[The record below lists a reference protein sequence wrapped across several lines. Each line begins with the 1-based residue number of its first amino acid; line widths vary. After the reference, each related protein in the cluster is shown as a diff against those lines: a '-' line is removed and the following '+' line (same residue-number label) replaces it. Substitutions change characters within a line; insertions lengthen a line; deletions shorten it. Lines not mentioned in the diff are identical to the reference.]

1 MKQTRMQSL
10 IVTAVVI
17 LGLLVLAVLALDVD
31 LSFLHV
37 VGEHKRAYV
46 LLGTGVV
53 CLLGSSVG
61 TLIARSK
68 ARGIMLSLVLVL
80 GVIALAVGL
89 YFLTVLDYHERAY
102 TPLGIGTVFLL
113 GCAVGAIVARL
124 KAHPAAFLTLMVL
137 GLVALGVS
145 VYFLT
150 ILGYHERA
158 YVGLATGTVCL
169 VGGIV
174 GTLVAR
180 FKAQVTGHEI
190 LRARTPAALPMALIE
205 EQESQPTACEQSS

>member
-1 MKQTRMQSL
+1 MKTLERPGERDEKWEVHSSMKQTRMQSL

-53 CLLGSSVG
+53 CLLGSSVE

-80 GVIALAVGL
+80 GVIIWATLYGMGGYLFGDNVHWLVGPVGIVPL
-89 YFLTVLDYHERAY
+89 VLSVY
-102 TPLGIGTVFLL
+102 LI
-113 GCAVGAIVARL
+113 I
-124 KAHPAAFLTLMVL
+124 AAFVI
-137 GLVALGVS
+137 VRRN
-145 VYFLT
+145 
-150 ILGYHERA
+150 ERRLEDERETF
-158 YVGLATGTVCL
+158 VTD
-169 VGGIV
+169 
-174 GTLVAR
+174 AR
-180 FKAQVTGHEI
+180 CEESISMLHRCRVQ
-190 LRARTPAALPMALIE
+190 AR
-205 EQESQPTACEQSS
+205 